1 MASELRVNTLK
12 DASGNNSVATSTVAQ
27 GSAKF
32 WITYDAVA
40 DNVDGSFNHSS
51 LTDVDTGEHA
61 FSFTNNFGSAT
72 NKAAFAS
79 VFNSVNGTSKDAGG
93 DRAGAAACIG
103 GMETFRALSA
113 SEIYVSTAYQARSAS
128 DGDSQDYKAV
138 YCTVFGDYA

>member
-1 MASELRVNTLK
+1 MSTLK
-12 DASGNNSVATSTVAQ
+12 ADTIQSTSGGAATLTKQQA
-27 GSAKF
+27 AKF
-32 WITYDAVA
+32 WVAYDAVA
-40 DNVDGSFNHSS
+40 DNIDGSFNHSS

-61 FSFTNNFGSAT
+61 FSFTNSFGSAT

-93 DRAGAAACIG
+93 DRAGPAACIG

-138 YCTVFGDYA
+138 YCTVIGDLA